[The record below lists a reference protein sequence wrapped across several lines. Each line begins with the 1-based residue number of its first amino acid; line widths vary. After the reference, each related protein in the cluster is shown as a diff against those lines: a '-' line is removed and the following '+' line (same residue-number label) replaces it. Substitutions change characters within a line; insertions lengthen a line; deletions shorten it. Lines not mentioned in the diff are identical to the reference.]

1 MNAHPATLA
10 KLTRPHL
17 AGILPRERLFND
29 LDAGR
34 EKSIVWIA
42 GTARQWQ
49 DHAGRRLSRYMGAGV
64 RLVPDR
70 SGRCR
75 RRDILLLHGPGFA
88 DSDHKQ
94 PALPLFSPEF
104 QNNLS
109 AFTRRYFRELFA
121 RLTPPFALVF
131 DNYQEVPDQSRLH
144 EVLREGLEEIPAGG
158 CVIIISRRD
167 PPTSMARLRANQRM
181 EVIDSDALRLT
192 RAESDA
198 LVKLRGHEL
207 PESALQQLY
216 DKTRGWAAG
225 LVLLLGH
232 SDNEASLAELP
243 GDMTPQ
249 VVFDYL
255 AGEIF
260 EYLDAETRDLL

>member
-29 LDAGR
+29 LDQGR
-34 EKSIVWIA
+34 EKSIIWIA
-42 GTARQWQ
+42 GPPGSGKTTLVADYLDTWAPECVWYQI
-49 DHAGRRLSRYMGAGV
+49 DPGDADVATFFYYMSQA
-64 RLVPDR
+64 L
-70 SGRCR
+70 
-75 RRDILLLHGPGFA
+75 PG
-88 DSDHKQ
+88 SDQKQ
-94 PALPLFSPEF
+94 SALPLYSPEF

-144 EVLREGLEEIPAGG
+144 EVLREGLEEIPTGG

-198 LVKLRGHEL
+198 LVKLRAPIRGGAATETAPA
-207 PESALQQLY
+207 PEP
-216 DKTRGWAAG
+216 
-225 LVLLLGH
+225 LLLPT
-232 SDNEASLAELP
+232 S
-243 GDMTPQ
+243 TPS
-249 VVFDYL
+249 
-255 AGEIF
+255 
-260 EYLDAETRDLL
+260 R